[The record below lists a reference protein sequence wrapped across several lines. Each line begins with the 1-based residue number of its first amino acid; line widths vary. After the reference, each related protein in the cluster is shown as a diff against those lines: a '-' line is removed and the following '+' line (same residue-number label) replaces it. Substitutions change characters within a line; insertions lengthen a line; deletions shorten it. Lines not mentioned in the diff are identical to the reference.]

1 MSQAQKN
8 LRGIVAM
15 MLAMGL
21 FVINDTLV
29 KLARVHWDAG
39 QIMAVRGFFGL
50 ALMAIWLRQSH
61 ALGKLNLVLRPPM
74 LGRGALEAGIAA
86 TFITALGF
94 MPLAEITAILM
105 LAPLLI
111 TALSMIFF
119 GEKVG
124 WRRWSAVVVGF
135 LGMLLVVR
143 PGDGAF
149 PLFALVLA
157 FVSVLGVAARD
168 ITTRRLPLDV
178 PTAVIALMSIIGT
191 TLAGLILSLFG
202 DGWRPITPQLAVII
216 GSAALFVAMG
226 NYAIVA
232 ACRDAELSV
241 VSPFRYVVII
251 WAVLLGILVFG
262 DWPSPIALAGIALI
276 GISGLY
282 TLHRERI
289 RQKTQ

>member
-8 LRGIVAM
+8 LRGIIAM

-29 KLARVHWDAG
+29 KLARVHWEAG

-50 ALMAIWLRQSH
+50 VIMAIWLRQSG
-61 ALGKLNLVLRPPM
+61 ALSKLGLVLRPSL
-74 LGRGALEAGIAA
+74 LGRGALEAAIAA
-86 TFITALGF
+86 AFITALGF

-149 PLFALVLA
+149 PLFALALA
-157 FVSVLGVAARD
+157 FASVLGVAARD

-191 TLAGLILSLFG
+191 TLAGVTLSLFG
-202 DGWRPITPQLAVII
+202 DGWRPITPQLALII
-216 GSAALFVAMG
+216 AAAALFVALG
-226 NYAIVA
+226 NYSIVA

-262 DWPSPIALAGIALI
+262 DWPSYVALAGIGLI
-276 GISGLY
+276 GASGLY